1 MKIKRNVA
9 FKLRAYGKNN
19 DLFQIRLRTTFN
31 GQRLD
36 LKTGCQINNKS
47 AWDDEAQLVKSGYK
61 GPKGETALSINN
73 ELRNIKDQ
81 MDSTFKF
88 FEAIDQIPTP
98 SQLQK
103 KYEDRLNGSVPQKPA
118 PEPKKERKP
127 KEYDFFKAM
136 KPYIDIVDSIKA
148 SSVTKFTG

>member
-36 LKTGCQINNKS
+36 LKTGCQLVNRE
-47 AWDDEAQLVKSGYK
+47 AWDDEAQLVRPGYK
-61 GPKGETALSINN
+61 GPKGETSLSINN

-81 MDSTFKF
+81 MDATFKF
-88 FEAIDQIPTP
+88 FEATDKIPTP
-98 SQLQK
+98 SELQK
-103 KYEDRLNGSVPQKPA
+103 KYEDRLNGTIPQRP
-118 PEPKKERKP
+118 
-127 KEYDFFKAM
+127 
-136 KPYIDIVDSIKA
+136 
-148 SSVTKFTG
+148 

>member
-1 MKIKRNVA
+1 MKIKRNVS
-9 FKLRAYGKNN
+9 FKLRAYGKYN

-31 GQRLD
+31 SQRLD
-36 LKTGCQINNKS
+36 LKTGCQINKKS
-47 AWDDEAQLVKSGYK
+47 AWDEEAELVKTGYK

-81 MDSTFKF
+81 MESTFKF

-118 PEPKKERKP
+118 PEPKKVAERVCSP
-127 KEYDFFKAM
+127 
-136 KPYIDIVDSIKA
+136 KA
-148 SSVTKFTG
+148 SPGAQEGSQAQGTRLLQGL